1 MLKKYVVK
9 TMDKVKVEY
18 VFDNGWTVSGVV
30 ERAEAMG
37 VFRNPEDLSEVVTQI
52 LPGQPVVVVL
62 PPGCSLAGS
71 VRGAS

>member
-1 MLKKYVVK
+1 
-9 TMDKVKVEY
+9 MDKIKVEY

-37 VFRNPEDLSEVVTQI
+37 VFRNPEDLSEVVTEI
-52 LPGQPVVVVL
+52 LPGRPVVVVL
-62 PPGCSLAGS
+62 PPGCSVKGS